1 MSPVDIGKYLVFFFA
16 DIWCSC
22 CLTLSNIWVSA
33 NIWCSYGLTSSNIW
47 CSYWLTLSNIWCS
60 HWLTSAN
67 ICCSYWLTSANIW
80 CSHWLTSANIWW
92 SYWLTSANVP
102 PRRSLPAVIVIFLQ
116 TPAREKVL
124 LMTLKMVLHDA
135 SWWRAGFQ
143 MLMRKCWFL
152 CHLVV
157 ISDYDFCTC
166 TV

>member
-33 NIWCSYGLTSSNIW
+33 NIWCSY
-47 CSYWLTLSNIWCS
+47 WLTLS
-60 HWLTSAN
+60 
-67 ICCSYWLTSANIW
+67 NIW

-166 TV
+166 TVIVMTLVIITKKIMIMTMITIMTMVAMAMIIAPS